1 MDKNDRE
8 DVLEFYNEYIEDA
21 DLQERA
27 AIEKKLGTPKQ
38 LSRMILA
45 DYSIK
50 TNDREG
56 ETKTASPLSNWQVFC
71 WVLLTIV
78 SSPLLFGVGIGA
90 FVLLIVAFALCF
102 GIVVGLIGSLI
113 GFIGMAVVSIYTG
126 ILLLGQQ
133 PFVGI
138 FYGGIGLIYIGLIM
152 IGIPIAY
159 WVICWLSQL
168 VACLAK
174 YLYRKLQVRRE
185 K

>member
-1 MDKNDRE
+1 M
-8 DVLEFYNEYIEDA
+8 
-21 DLQERA
+21 
-27 AIEKKLGTPKQ
+27 LGIAGHSQ
-38 LSRMILA
+38 F
-45 DYSIK
+45 SI
-50 TNDREG
+50 
-56 ETKTASPLSNWQVFC
+56 
-71 WVLLTIV
+71 I
-78 SSPLLFGVGIGA
+78 FGVGIGA
-90 FVLLIVAFALCF
+90 FVLLIVAFALYF

-113 GFIGMAVVSIYTG
+113 DFIGMAVVNIYTG
-126 ILLLGQQ
+126 IFLLGQQ

-138 FYGGIGLIYIGLIM
+138 FYGGIGLIYVGLIM